1 MILRV
6 IYKLWTLFWRTVFVF
21 AGILSVILLL
31 TIGILQLP
39 QSREYISNEAETV
52 FNSNFEGKLKIGV
65 IDGFLPFSATVKEI
79 RFTLPDD
86 SLNSVL
92 SINEAS
98 VNISWWQLLQ
108 QNLEITSFTVSEPVA
123 NISRI
128 DSELNIQSLFTR
140 TSERDKPDN
149 ISGAPSSLFENLSF
163 FVPEISVNNGS
174 VYIDDSISLPKKSG
188 LVTPLRA
195 ENLNIDVFIEV
206 TETQLFFELS
216 RFETE
221 MPGTPYNNLTMRGQ
235 FYNDS
240 EFFELNRFEVRTDIG
255 SADFSFEAFPVN
267 LRADSL
273 QNQFLGAEFGFEI
286 TRSSLSTELIKQF
299 VPGYPSFEDDLV
311 LELQSEG
318 NASQYFIDSFLA
330 NIGESS
336 VLISA
341 EAQSIFDSSASV
353 ETRLDNVVIHP
364 NELAW
369 ASETYFNNETD
380 LELYQLSTIRG
391 ELQASREFIEAD
403 FLAETEAGSILLD
416 GALDF
421 ADTTAY
427 NFNFEV
433 DSLDVTPFVGDSVRN
448 SRLKGGITLNGT
460 GFGDDAEFTS
470 LLNLSE
476 SVVLGTSVDHFEALF
491 NYADRTL
498 FYNISGSDEELLV
511 TGNGAYSNI
520 NNRKE
525 LTADGRVRNFDI
537 KKYVPDFHADSTNFS
552 SSFSADLK
560 GTSVNDL
567 EGRVSFEIGE
577 STINSDTLRAHQ
589 FYADISDQDSDRR
602 LRLTSSFFDGEI
614 IGNLRP
620 EPLRQM
626 RDYWKVF
633 FDERIQSEF
642 LLHPDSTIAQSLTE
656 SLPPP
661 MESVNI
667 DMDMAIKDLSL
678 LRKYFPNLP
687 QIESNAQF
695 NSSITATD
703 ERFLITGNLFDS
715 QMQFGNYV
723 AEDLNTDFTAS
734 FNRNNTLKE
743 SSTVDLRL
751 SSGNTQLASLNLKES
766 EFLLSMRNDSVRI
779 TQHIER
785 FEDDLALDLNLFGIL
800 ENDNI
805 SVSLEN
811 LSIGTPTY
819 SWETS
824 GVPEFDYLA
833 ENKIR
838 VRDFIM
844 VSDSD
849 YLRIDG
855 TYSNDID
862 DRVFYEIQNFD
873 LRRVSDI
880 IPGRVNFSG
889 TLNGDF
895 QTRTLTDIPVYQG
908 EFRINNAMLQ
918 NRVVG
923 DLSFSSEL
931 NREEDRFDTSIRIY
945 TDPDKYQSYLENNN
959 GIGQDLSLEGYF
971 RLPDENLDQN
981 ENLFEFNAD
990 LRQIDMWI
998 VSVIVPNIVTEMEGS
1013 GIGTGNL
1020 SGNLNDFDF
1029 NSRFEVAEATGTPAF
1044 TEVEYGLSGE
1054 LTFNKSDGLLFEEV
1068 RLRDSEGGTGVIT
1081 GGVDMNNFEP
1091 TKYINIRLALDDL
1104 QFLDT
1109 SADPDIPFYGSI
1121 YGTGEAEI
1129 LGTNFSP
1136 ELRTIGPVLISPNSV
1151 MSIPLEPETEIE
1163 QERSFIEFVQ
1173 SFDGPFWGTSQSDD
1187 ENGNGNGEEE
1197 ELTFL
1202 QRFTMD
1208 MQFEADDPF
1217 TVRMIFDEVTSDIL
1231 TADGTGQMRILL
1243 EDQDVSLFGRY
1254 NIESGNYQFVSGDI
1268 FTRRFTL
1275 EQGGTISWSG
1285 DLIDA
1290 DLDVTAV
1297 YRARPNISTL
1307 LTGSAA
1313 GAGID
1318 ASQRVPV
1325 ELVLVIG
1332 GTINAVENDFFF
1344 RMPTG
1349 IDGISDPTISAQI
1362 NNLNQNEDEKLI
1374 QATSILISGNFLPP
1388 TQAQGLGITE
1398 SFSGAA
1404 VVSPFVTSQIINPLL
1419 SNQINSLL
1427 RSDITF
1433 DIDFNLN
1440 QFNEVDLG
1448 VALRLF
1454 DDRIVLRREGQI
1466 TGEQSDIG
1474 DLGATYR
1481 INRTF
1486 SVTAFHRQDPTL
1498 AYTSGVESRQS
1509 QEMNGVGV
1517 EAQVQFNTWQNLRSR
1532 IAGAFRKLF
1541 GIKPDENSEEASQEE
1556 IAGK

>member
-1 MILRV
+1 MLAGV
-6 IYKLWTLFWRTVFVF
+6 LFVV
-21 AGILSVILLL
+21 LLL
-31 TIGILQLP
+31 IIGILQMP
-39 QSREYISNEAETV
+39 QSKEYIGSEAETA
-52 FNSNFEGKLKIGV
+52 FNTNYNGKLQIGE
-65 IDGFLPFSATVKEI
+65 IGGFLPFSATIKNV
-79 RFTLPDD
+79 RFSIPDD
-86 SLNSVL
+86 SLNNIISF
-92 SINEAS
+92 NEAS
-98 VNISWWQLLQ
+98 VNISWWQLFQ
-108 QNLEITSFTVSEPVA
+108 QNVEITSFRVSEPVV
-123 NISRI
+123 NISNL
-128 DSELNIQSLFTR
+128 DSELNVQTLFTR
-140 TSERDKPDN
+140 KNKRNQTGEP
-149 ISGAPSSLFENLSF
+149 SGIRSSFLNNLNF
-163 FVPEISVNNGS
+163 FVPEISVDDGS
-174 VYIDDSISLPKKSG
+174 LFVDETIQIPEKSG
-188 LVTPLRA
+188 LNTPFRA
-195 ENLNIDVFIEV
+195 ENLDIDVFIEV
-206 TETQLFFELS
+206 TENQLFFELS

-221 MPGTPYNNLTMRGQ
+221 LPGTPYNKLSMRGQ

-240 EFFELNRFEVRTDIG
+240 EYFELNRFEVSTDIG

-273 QNQFLGAEFGFEI
+273 INQFLEAEYDFEI
-286 TRSSLSTELIKQF
+286 TRSSLSTELIQRF
-299 VPGYPSFEDDLV
+299 LPGYPSFKDDLV

-318 NASQYFIDSFLA
+318 DASQYFIDRFQA

-336 VLISA
+336 VLISG
-341 EAQSIFDSSASV
+341 EARSIFDASV
-353 ETRLDNVVIHP
+353 SAETRLDNVVIHP

-369 ASETYFNNETD
+369 ASETYFSNEID
-380 LELYQLSTIRG
+380 LQFYKLSTIRG
-391 ELQASREFIEAD
+391 ELQATREFAEAD
-403 FLAETEAGSILLD
+403 FLAETEAGSIRLD

-433 DSLDVTPFVGDSVRN
+433 DSLDITPFIGDSVRN
-448 SRLKGGITLNGT
+448 SRLQGGITLNGI
-460 GFGDDAEFTS
+460 GFGEDAEFTS
-470 LLNLSE
+470 NLNLSR
-476 SVVLGTSVDHFEALF
+476 SVVLGTSVERFEALF
-491 NYADRTL
+491 TFAEQTL
-498 FYNISGSDEELLV
+498 YYNFTGSDDELLV
-511 TGNGAYSNI
+511 TGNGSYSEKNSL
-520 NNRKE
+520 RE
-525 LTADGRVRNFDI
+525 FTGDGSVRNFDI
-537 KKYVPDFHADSTNFS
+537 KNYVSDFHADSTNFS
-552 SSFSADLK
+552 GSFSTNLN
-560 GTSVNDL
+560 GSSVNDI

-577 STINSDTLRAHQ
+577 SSIDSDTLRAHQ
-589 FYADISDQDSDRR
+589 FYADISDVNSDRR

-614 IGNLRP
+614 VGNLRP
-620 EPLRQM
+620 ESMKQM
-626 RDYWKVF
+626 RDYWKGF
-633 FDERIQSEF
+633 FNERIQSEF
-642 LLHPDSTIAQSLTE
+642 LLLPDSAIAQSEAGLT
-656 SLPPP
+656 LQTGKP
-661 MESVNI
+661 VNL
-667 DMDMAIKDLSL
+667 DMDIAIKDLSL
-678 LRKYFPNLP
+678 LRNYFPNLP
-687 QIESNAQF
+687 QVESKAQF
-695 NSSITATD
+695 SSSITATG
-703 ERFLITGNLFDS
+703 ERFLITGSLIDP
-715 QMQFGNYV
+715 QVQYGNYV
-723 AEDLNTDFTAS
+723 AKDLNTDFTAS
-734 FNRNNTLKE
+734 FNRNNSLKE
-743 SSTVDLRL
+743 SSTVDIRL
-751 SSGNTQLASLNLKES
+751 SSGNTQLNSLNLKET
-766 EFLLSMRNDSVRI
+766 EFMLSIRDDSVRI

-785 FEDDLALDLNLFGIL
+785 LEDDLSLDLNVYGIL
-800 ENDNI
+800 ENNNI
-805 SVSLEN
+805 SISMEN
-811 LSIGTPTY
+811 LSIGSSAYT
-819 SWETS
+819 WESS
-824 GVPEFDYLA
+824 GVPQFVYHSDKKFD
-833 ENKIR
+833 
-838 VRDFIM
+838 VRDFTM

-855 TYSNDID
+855 TFSSDIE

-873 LRRVSDI
+873 LRRVSDL

-889 TLNGDF
+889 ILNGDF
-895 QTRTLTDIPVYQG
+895 QTRTLTSIPVFQG
-908 EFRINNAMLQ
+908 EFQINNAMLQ

-923 DLSFSSEL
+923 DLSFTSEL
-931 NREEDRFDTSIRIY
+931 NQTEDRFDTSIRVY
-945 TDPDKYQSYLENNN
+945 TDPDKYQRYLQENN
-959 GIGQDLSLEGYF
+959 GIGQDLSIDGYF
-971 RLPDENLDQN
+971 RLPDEDLNEDQ
-981 ENLFEFNAD
+981 NLFEFNTD

-1013 GIGTGNL
+1013 GVGSGTI
-1020 SGNLNDFDF
+1020 SGNFNDFDF

-1044 TEVEYGLSGE
+1044 TEVEYELSGE
-1054 LTFNKSDGLLFEEV
+1054 LTFNKSDGLIFEEV
-1068 RLRDSEGGTGVIT
+1068 RLRDANGGTGLLT
-1081 GGVDMNNFEP
+1081 GNVDLNDFEP
-1091 TKYINIRLALDDL
+1091 IKYINIRLSLDNL
-1104 QFLDT
+1104 QFLNT
-1109 SADPDIPFYGSI
+1109 SADPDIPFYGTI
-1121 YGTGEAEI
+1121 FGTGEAEI
-1129 LGTNFSP
+1129 SGTNFSP
-1136 ELRTIGPVLISPNSV
+1136 ELRTNGPVVISPNSV

-1163 QERSFIEFVQ
+1163 QERSFIEFVD
-1173 SFDGPFWGTSQSDD
+1173 SFDGPYWGVSRSDG

-1208 MQFEADDPF
+1208 MQFQANDPF

-1231 TADGTGQMRILL
+1231 TADGTGRMRILL

-1254 NIESGNYQFVSGDI
+1254 NIESGSYQFVSGDI

-1313 GAGID
+1313 GADIG

-1332 GTINAVENDFFF
+1332 GTINEVENNFFF

-1349 IDGISDPTISAQI
+1349 IEAVSDPRITAQI
-1362 NNLNQNEDEKLI
+1362 NNLNQNEEEKLI

-1388 TQAQGLGITE
+1388 TQAQGLGLAE

-1474 DLGATYR
+1474 DIGATYR

-1498 AYTSGVESRQS
+1498 SYTNNVESRQS
-1509 QEMNGVGV
+1509 QEMNGVGL

-1541 GIKPDENSEEASQEE
+1541 GIKTDKNSNENDQEE
-1556 IAGK
+1556 IAEK

>member
-1 MILRV
+1 MILRF
-6 IYKLWTLFWRTVFVF
+6 IHKLWTLFWRTVFVL
-21 AGILSVILLL
+21 AGVLSVILLL
-31 TIGILQLP
+31 TVGILQIP
-39 QSREYISNEAETV
+39 QSRQYISNEVENAFRNNYNGE
-52 FNSNFEGKLKIGV
+52 LYIGEF
-65 IDGFLPFSATVKEI
+65 DGILPFSATLKDV

-86 SLNSVL
+86 STNTVL
-92 SINEAS
+92 RFEEAS
-98 VNISWWQLLQ
+98 VKISWWQLLQ
-108 QNLEITSFTVSEPVA
+108 QSVEITSFDVSEPVA
-123 NISRI
+123 NITKIESK
-128 DSELNIQSLFTR
+128 LNIQTLFTR
-140 TSERDKPDN
+140 TTERNQFAEEPERSTAL
-149 ISGAPSSLFENLSF
+149 IQNLSF
-163 FVPEISVNNGS
+163 FVPEITVSNGS
-174 VYIDDSISLPKKSG
+174 LYLDETIQIPEKTG
-188 LVTPLRA
+188 LSTPLQA
-195 ENLNIDVFIEV
+195 ENINIDVFIEV
-206 TETQLFFELS
+206 SETQLFFQLAQ
-216 RFETE
+216 FEADL
-221 MPGTPYNNLTMRGQ
+221 PGTSYNSLGMRGQ
-235 FYNDS
+235 FYNDG

-255 SADFSFEAFPVN
+255 NADFSFEAIPVN
-267 LRADSL
+267 IRSDSL
-273 QNQFLGAEFGFEI
+273 TKQFLEADYGFEI
-286 TRSSLSTELIKQF
+286 TRSSLSTELIQQF
-299 VPGYPSFEDDLV
+299 LPGYPSFNDDLV

-318 NASQYFIDSFLA
+318 DASQYFIDRFQA

-341 EAQSIFDSSASV
+341 EARSIFDSSATI

-369 ASETYFNNETD
+369 ASETYFNNDVD
-380 LELYQLSTIRG
+380 LEHYQLSTIRG
-391 ELQASREFIEAD
+391 ELQASRSFIEAD
-403 FLAETEAGSILLD
+403 FLAETEAGSVELD
-416 GALDF
+416 GALEF

-433 DSLDVTPFVGDSVRN
+433 DSLDITPFVGDSVRN
-448 SRLKGGITLNGT
+448 SRLQGGITLNGT
-460 GFGDDAEFTS
+460 GFGKNAEFTS
-470 LLNLSE
+470 RLNLSR
-476 SVVLGTSVDHFEALF
+476 SVILGTGVDHFEALF
-491 NYADRTL
+491 TYNGQTLNYDIT
-498 FYNISGSDEELLV
+498 GSDAELMI
-511 TGNGAYSNI
+511 TGNGSYSEI
-520 NNRKE
+520 NGSRAF
-525 LTADGRVRNFDI
+525 TSDGRVRNFDI
-537 KKYVPDFHADSTNFS
+537 KKYVPGFYADSTNFNG
-552 SSFSADLK
+552 SFSTNLQ
-560 GTSVNDL
+560 GTSVEDV

-577 STINSDTLRAHQ
+577 SSIEADTLRAHQ
-589 FYADISDQDSDRR
+589 FYADISDVNSDRR
-602 LRLTSSFFDGEI
+602 IRFTSSFFDGEI

-620 EPLRQM
+620 KPLKEMQR
-626 RDYWKVF
+626 YWAAF
-633 FDERIQSEF
+633 FNERIQTEF
-642 LLHPDSTIAQSLTE
+642 KLAPDSTITRPDTLLTNTE
-656 SLPPP
+656 P
-661 MESVNI
+661 VNLDF
-667 DMDMAIKDLSL
+667 DMTIKDLSL

-687 QIESNAQF
+687 RIESNAQF
-695 NSSITATD
+695 NSSITATG
-703 ERFLITGNLFDS
+703 ERFLLTGNLFDP
-715 QMQFGNYV
+715 QIRYGNYT
-723 AEDLNTDFTAS
+723 AESLNTDFTAS

-743 SSTVDLRL
+743 SATVDVRIN
-751 SSGNTQLASLNLKES
+751 SGNTRINSLNLKKS
-766 EFLLSMRNDSVRI
+766 EFVLSMRDDSIRV
-779 TQHIER
+779 TNHIER
-785 FEDDLALDLNLFGIL
+785 MEDDLSLDLNLYGL
-800 ENDNI
+800 LNEEEI
-805 SVSLEN
+805 SIALEN
-811 LSIGTPTY
+811 LSVGTSAY
-819 SWETS
+819 RWESS
-824 GVPEFDYLA
+824 GMPEFIYQSN
-833 ENKIR
+833 NKFSIKEF
-838 VRDFIM
+838 VM

-849 YLRIDG
+849 YIRIDG

-862 DRVFYEIQNFD
+862 DQIFYEIQNFD
-873 LRRVSDI
+873 LQRISDL

-889 TLNGDF
+889 ILNGDF
-895 QTRTLTDIPVYQG
+895 QTRTLTDIPVFQG
-908 EFRINNAMLQ
+908 NFRINNAMMQ
-918 NRVVG
+918 NRTIG
-923 DLSFSSEL
+923 DVSFTSEL
-931 NREEDRFDTSIRIY
+931 NQDEERFDTSIRVF
-945 TDPDKYQSYLENNN
+945 TDPEKYQGYLNENN
-959 GIGQDLSLEGYF
+959 GIGQDLSLDGYF
-971 RLPDENLDQN
+971 RLPDESLG
-981 ENLFEFNAD
+981 ENDKLFEFNAD
-990 LRQIDMWI
+990 LAQIDMWI
-998 VSVIVPNIVTEMEGS
+998 VSVIVPNIVTQMEGA
-1013 GIGTGNL
+1013 GTGTGTL

-1044 TEVEYGLSGE
+1044 TEVEYDLSGE
-1054 LTFNKSDGLLFEEV
+1054 LTFNKSEGLILEEV
-1068 RLRDSEGGTGVIT
+1068 RLRDSEGGTGILT
-1081 GGVDMNNFEP
+1081 GGVDLNDFMP
-1091 TKYINIRLALDDL
+1091 TKYINIRLSLDDL

-1109 SADPDIPFYGSI
+1109 TSDPDIPFYGSI
-1121 YGTGEAEI
+1121 FGTGEAEI
-1129 LGTNFSP
+1129 VGTNISP
-1136 ELRTIGPVLISPNSV
+1136 ELRTIGPVRISPNSV

-1163 QERSFIEFVQ
+1163 QERSFIEFVE
-1173 SFDGPFWGTSQSDD
+1173 SFEGPFWGVSQSDD
-1187 ENGNGNGEEE
+1187 ENGNGNGEQE

-1208 MQFEADDPF
+1208 MQFEAEDPF

-1254 NIESGNYQFVSGDI
+1254 NIASGSYQFVSGDI

-1275 EQGGTISWSG
+1275 EEGGTISWSG

-1349 IDGISDPTISAQI
+1349 IDGISDPTITAQI
-1362 NNLNQNEDEKLI
+1362 NNLNQNEEEKLI

-1388 TQAQGLGITE
+1388 TQAQGLGLAE

-1474 DLGATYR
+1474 DIGATYR

-1541 GIKPDENSEEASQEE
+1541 GIKNDDNSDDTNQEE
-1556 IAGK
+1556 IAEKK